1 MQTDFHLS
9 GGARSNSYLFD
20 KEDVH
25 GSNNGEVEDPDVVL
39 HSNLENQIVK

>member
-1 MQTDFHLS
+1 MKTDIHIS
-9 GGARSNSYLFD
+9 GGRWRSNNYLFD

-39 HSNLENQIVK
+39 HSNLENHK